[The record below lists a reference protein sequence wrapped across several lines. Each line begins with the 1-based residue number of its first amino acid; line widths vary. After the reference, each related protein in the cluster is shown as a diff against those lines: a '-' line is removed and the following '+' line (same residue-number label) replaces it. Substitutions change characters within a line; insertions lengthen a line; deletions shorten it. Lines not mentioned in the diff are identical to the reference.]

1 MNTIKLILKGILFY
15 TTLIVCMLSIAIL
28 DSIYDTNYIFIDIV
42 LCIILIFTCI
52 KCISEDDLYKITLS
66 NWIEDKLNSK

>member
-1 MNTIKLILKGILFY
+1 MNTIKLILKGLLFY

-28 DSIYDTNYIFIDIV
+28 DSIYDTNYIFIDLF

-52 KCISEDDLYKITLS
+52 KYISEDDLYKITFS
-66 NWIEDKLNSK
+66 KSIENTLNK